1 MLFQMLIGEIQN
13 LAADDQ
19 RLEHMGIR
27 FRAETPQLDLFGPL
41 IVLGGMVALAA
52 VGWLLAS
59 WYARR
64 ETRVVNNSRRLFRE
78 LCRAHGLNRSDRDL
92 LEDMSDWHGLADP
105 VQLFFEPR
113 RFQPAEMHETLN
125 CQAEVAQLQSQLFGK
140 PTNDPASDRGAGAP
154 AN

>member
-1 MLFQMLIGEIQN
+1 MLFLTLLADRQI

-19 RLEHMGIR
+19 RLEQMGIR
-27 FRAETPQLDLFGPL
+27 FRAETPQLDLIGPL

-64 ETRVVNNSRRLFRE
+64 ETRVVNSSRRLFRE
-78 LCRAHGLNRSDRDL
+78 LCRAHGLNRSNREL
-92 LEDMSDWHGLADP
+92 LEDIADWHELADP

-113 RFQPAEMHETLN
+113 RFLPPDLHEALK
-125 CQAEVAQLQSQLFGK
+125 CEAEVAQLQYQLFGK
-140 PTNDPASDRGAGAP
+140 PANGTP